1 MAWLAAA
8 RCVARRS
15 AVVWGRYVNVSAS
28 RQVFEVADEKDFR
41 TKVLESSK
49 PVVVDFHAE

>member
-15 AVVWGRYVNVSAS
+15 AVVWGRYVSVSAS